1 MFRIPCFG
9 DCLGRRASKRYK
21 DNNGHEPRLR
31 PKVVSIDNNPKAYQ
45 TWQTDSIMTNKIL
58 LSNSIATRPQTMGY
72 CEPVEDIRRKEY
84 PNMDE
89 G

>member
-9 DCLGRRASKRYK
+9 DCLGRRSSKRYK
-21 DNNGHEPRLR
+21 DNKGHEPRLG
-31 PKVVSIDNNPKAYQ
+31 PKVVSIDDNLEAYQ
-45 TWQTDSIMTNKIL
+45 TWQTDSIMTNKIP
-58 LSNSIATRPQTMGY
+58 LSNSIATRSQPTGY

-84 PNMDE
+84 PSMDQ